1 MTDIL
6 PQLRLSR
13 LSAVTDAQEYVKR
26 FRDRERFVALCRE
39 CPMFGRQYGCPPFDA
54 DPAGGCLSGG
64 TFTTYLDVIE
74 PVVSDGA
81 ESLPL
86 SLAEP
91 VMAHVRDMAEPEL
104 LRLERASGGRAFV
117 GVGRCTRCGSLPCA
131 RLAGEPCRHP
141 ESVRPSL
148 EAVGFDVEAIAREL
162 FGVRLMWSADGR
174 MPARLH
180 LVTALWR
187 P

>member
-1 MTDIL
+1 MTDTL
-6 PQLRLSR
+6 PELRLSR
-13 LSAVTDAQEYVKR
+13 RSAVTDAREYVKR
-26 FRDRERFVALCRE
+26 FRDRGRFVALCRR
-39 CPMFGRQYGCPPFDA
+39 CPMFGRQYGCPPFA
-54 DPAGGCLSGG
+54 SDPAAGCLDDGV
-64 TFTTYLDVIE
+64 FVTYLDVIE
-74 PVVSDGA
+74 PVVLNGE

-104 LRLERASGGRAFV
+104 LRMERETGGRAFV
-117 GVGRCTRCGSLPCA
+117 GVGRCTRCGAGPCA
-131 RLAGEPCRHP
+131 RLVGEPCRHP

-148 EAVGFDVEAIAREL
+148 EAAGFDVEAVAREL
-162 FGVRLMWSADGR
+162 FGVRLLWSTDGR

-180 LVTALWR
+180 LVTALWH